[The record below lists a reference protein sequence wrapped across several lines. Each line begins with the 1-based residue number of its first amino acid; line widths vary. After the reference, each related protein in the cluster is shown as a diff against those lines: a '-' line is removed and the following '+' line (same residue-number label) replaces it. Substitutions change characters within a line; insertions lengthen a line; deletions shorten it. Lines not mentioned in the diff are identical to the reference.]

1 MATKTV
7 LITGSN
13 SGIGKAAAILFS
25 QRGWNVAAT
34 MRNVDAAAD
43 LKNLNGVR
51 LYRLDVTDQA
61 SVTEAFRDV
70 TRDFGGIDVVVNNA
84 GYGLAGVF
92 EEISDEALQRQFA
105 TNVLGLMRVT
115 REAITYMRTRG
126 AGTIVQISSMG
137 GRMTFP
143 LYAPYHATKWAVEGF
158 SESLHYELKDLNIRL
173 KLIEPG
179 LIKTDFAGRSA
190 EMVLPTKASVYDPFV
205 KKFSAAA
212 AKALKDAVDPG
223 VVARVIVDASSDNS
237 NKLRYP
243 VGNPAPVLLRLRKVL
258 SDNAFF
264 GMIRKAYGI

>member
-1 MATKTV
+1 MAAKTV

-13 SGIGKAAAILFS
+13 SGIGKAAATLFS
-25 QRGWNVAAT
+25 QAGWNVAAT
-34 MRNVDAAAD
+34 MRTIESGAD
-43 LKNLNGVR
+43 LKKLRGIR
-51 LYRLDVTDQA
+51 LYQLDVTDQT
-61 SVTEAFRDV
+61 SVTNAFRDV

-92 EEISDEALQRQFA
+92 EAITDEALERQFA

-115 REAITYMRTRG
+115 REAITHMRTRG
-126 AGTIVQISSMG
+126 GGTIVQISSMG

-179 LIKTDFAGRSA
+179 LIKTEFSGRSA
-190 EMVLPTKASVYDPFV
+190 EMIFPSEPNAYAPFV
-205 KKFSAAA
+205 QKFTAAA
-212 AKALKDAVDPG
+212 TKALKDAVDPSI
-223 VVARVIVDASSDNS
+223 VAKVIVAASTDTS

-243 VGNPAPVLLRLRKVL
+243 VGNPAPMLLRLRKLL